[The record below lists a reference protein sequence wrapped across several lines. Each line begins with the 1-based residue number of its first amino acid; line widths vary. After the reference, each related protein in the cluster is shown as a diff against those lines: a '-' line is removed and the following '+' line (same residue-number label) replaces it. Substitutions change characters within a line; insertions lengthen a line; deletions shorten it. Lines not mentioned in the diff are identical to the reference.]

1 MFQALNS
8 YRELSWIGTLYFH
21 LTKKLE
27 IKLQFCKVSIHHKYN
42 DLSRTDVNF
51 YLHIFISTNYPSRQ
65 ILEVMTQ
72 KTLTY
77 LKSAMDT
84 PEQCIKF
91 VQS

>member
-27 IKLQFCKVSIHHKYN
+27 IKLQFCKFSIHHKYN

-51 YLHIFISTNYPSRQ
+51 NLHIFISTKCLSRQ
-65 ILEVMTQ
+65 MTQ
-72 KTLTY
+72 KALTY
-77 LKSAMDT
+77 LKSTMDT
-84 PEQCIKF
+84 PEQCIKSA
-91 VQS
+91 QS